1 MSILYLTNPHSR
13 IDFIVESSSM
23 PWGVKMPHTQTIR
36 CVNKSDSRLPYQR
49 ILSVGGI
56 NPDGSHWKQSHDK
69 TVKEIESGA
78 WEFYAQ
84 GAWRRDRI
92 IVANYLGY
100 KYIKGVEDVSHP
112 DTLLSLP
119 ECP

>member
-1 MSILYLTNPHSR
+1 
-13 IDFIVESSSM
+13 
-23 PWGVKMPHTQTIR
+23 MPHTQTIR
-36 CVNKSDSRLPYQR
+36 CVKKSDSRLPYQR

-56 NPDGSHWKQSHDK
+56 NPDGSHWTQSHEK
-69 TVKEIESGA
+69 TIKEIESGL
-78 WEFYAQ
+78 WEFYSQ

-92 IVANYLGY
+92 IVATYLGY
-100 KYIKGVEDVSHP
+100 KYIKAVGDVSHP